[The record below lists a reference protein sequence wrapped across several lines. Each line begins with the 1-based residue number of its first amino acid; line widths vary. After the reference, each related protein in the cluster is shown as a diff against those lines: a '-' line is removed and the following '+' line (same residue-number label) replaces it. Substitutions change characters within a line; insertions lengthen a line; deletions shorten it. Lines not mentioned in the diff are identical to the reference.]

1 MSSVDNLPGD
11 QRAVLQLV
19 LGRSRSYDEIARL
32 LSINPTSVGERAH
45 AALDALGPQTRVS
58 EENRALIGDYLL
70 GQLPAD
76 QVDGVRE
83 LLARS
88 PSERAWARVLSAE
101 LAPVAAGPLPEIPT
115 DTPAARAAAPAAAV
129 PAAEPA
135 PTEPVTQQ
143 PAEKPGARRRRRQ
156 KAPKEKSLATKD
168 DGAKGDG
175 ATGDGAKG
183 DGAKPSSRL
192 GGIVLIVVIV
202 ALIVL
207 VLIKLLGGS
216 SSPKHPATST
226 THTAA
231 SAGSTPSTTT
241 PSTTTA
247 STTTTSSS
255 SASASTSTSARIL
268 AQITL
273 APPTTVAAGSAAAKA
288 TGIAEVLSEAT
299 FDGIAIVASDVPPNT
314 TSPPNAYAVWLYN
327 SPTDA
332 HILGF
337 VNPGVGANGR
347 LSTIGRL
354 PSNAAHYK
362 QLLVTVETSGT
373 PRSPGP
379 ILLEGTLAGL

>member
-19 LGRSRSYDEIARL
+19 LGRGRSYDEIARL
-32 LSINPTSVGERAH
+32 LSMNPDSVGERAH

-58 EENRALIGDYLL
+58 DENRALIGDYLL

-88 PSERAWARVLSAE
+88 PSERAWARVLSSE
-101 LAPVAAGPLPEIPT
+101 LAPVAGGPLPEIPI
-115 DTPAARAAAPAAAV
+115 DTPAARAAAATPAAAV
-129 PAAEPA
+129 AAAAPALTQPVA
-135 PTEPVTQQ
+135 PQ
-143 PAEKPGARRRRRQ
+143 PAEKPGPRRRRRQ
-156 KAPKEKSLATKD
+156 QAPKKKTLVADD
-168 DGAKGDG
+168 DGSQR
-175 ATGDGAKG
+175 
-183 DGAKPSSRL
+183 SSRL

-207 VLIKLLGGS
+207 IVIKLVGGGS

-226 THTAA
+226 THSAA
-231 SAGSTPSTTT
+231 SATSTPSA
-241 PSTTTA
+241 TTA

-255 SASASTSTSARIL
+255 SAPASTSTSARIL

-273 APPTTVAAGSAAAKA
+273 APPTTVASGSAAAKA
-288 TGIAEVLSEAT
+288 TGIAEVLSEGA
-299 FDGIAIVASDVPPNT
+299 FDGIAIVASNVPPNT

-379 ILLEGTLAGL
+379 ILLEGALAGL